1 MNSIL
6 VERVHM
12 EIMRSRYP
20 QTAFKRVADHL
31 VSFRSC
37 VFVCFIFLRSVSCVP
52 NVACVSGLSILG
64 APFGFL
70 CRLLL
75 A

>member
-1 MNSIL
+1 MNSNL
-6 VERVHM
+6 VERDHM

-20 QTAFKRVADHL
+20 QTALKRVAHHFVNFL
-31 VSFRSC
+31 SC